1 MFAKKVFSKIKDSL
15 SFPANKKTCKI
26 YNRPLYIEF
35 IGVSG
40 VGKST
45 IFNELS
51 KYEDNYCTLVN
62 FIKQNRNI
70 KIDNLIDKDS
80 IYENLAKKQ
89 WNIIQNKDV
98 LNSDK
103 FRIAHWNYKT
113 LIEDVKVV
121 KYNRNHLIISDEAIL
136 HNFQEALLEIKEE
149 DPKSFKDFLINRAV
163 VYCYSSVDGIVEQ
176 ILRRKEETGRIVSHH
191 KGKSI
196 EELYDIVKRDLEEK
210 EEFLEIMFNM
220 GIPILRINTQDS
232 LEFNSN
238 KVKEFI
244 LKFIK

>member
-1 MFAKKVFSKIKDSL
+1 MYAKKVFSKIKDYL
-15 SFPANKKTCKI
+15 YFTANKTCKI

-35 IGVSG
+35 IGVSD

-45 IFNELS
+45 IINELS
-51 KYEDNYCTLVN
+51 KYEDKYCTLVN

-113 LIEDVKVV
+113 LKIG
-121 KYNRNHLIISDEAIL
+121 
-136 HNFQEALLEIKEE
+136 
-149 DPKSFKDFLINRAV
+149 RAS
-163 VYCYSSVDGIVEQ
+163 CRE
-176 ILRRKEETGRIVSHH
+176 R
-191 KGKSI
+191 
-196 EELYDIVKRDLEEK
+196 
-210 EEFLEIMFNM
+210 
-220 GIPILRINTQDS
+220 
-232 LEFNSN
+232 
-238 KVKEFI
+238 
-244 LKFIK
+244 